1 MISISFDDSN
11 FDFNNYCFFS
21 SYEIAV
27 GKNVRQ
33 QLKLTCC

>member
-1 MISISFDDSN
+1 MISFDYSN
-11 FDFNNYCFFS
+11 LDLINYTFFS

-33 QLKLTCC
+33 QLK

>member
-1 MISISFDDSN
+1 MQFQCRIISFNYLN
-11 FDFNNYCFFS
+11 FDIDNYHFFS

-33 QLKLTCC
+33 ELK